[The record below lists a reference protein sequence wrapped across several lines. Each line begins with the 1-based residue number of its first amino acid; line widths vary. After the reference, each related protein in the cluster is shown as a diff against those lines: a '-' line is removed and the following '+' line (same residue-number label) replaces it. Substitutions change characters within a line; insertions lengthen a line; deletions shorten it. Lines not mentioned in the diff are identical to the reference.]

1 MSDFEEGMKTIEEYS
16 LQSFIRHFGCSDA
29 DMFDGCMI
37 SHTVKQTGYGL
48 PFFRMN
54 ECLILLCV
62 EGEMQVRLNGQEY
75 TLLSH
80 SLLVCPSNSILQ
92 MECYKTCT
100 FICMIP
106 TSDYLNRHYN
116 YWKQILPLFLE
127 IKGKNVIP
135 LTEIEVL
142 RYENISG
149 CVLEC
154 MRYGSQPGWTRDA
167 LSSGIK
173 MLLCA
178 ILAKVREFTGYTEK
192 GQEKEYTSRSEEYFS
207 RFMKLLSIHY
217 KQERKVDFYASRL
230 CVTSKYLSF
239 MVKKVSGKTPSRWVD
254 EVVMEEIDYLLK
266 NSTISIK
273 EIAYQMNFANISFFG
288 KFVKRYTGVSPH
300 RYRTMNIKY

>member
-1 MSDFEEGMKTIEEYS
+1 MKTIEEYS
-16 LQSFIRHFGCSDA
+16 LQSFIRHFGCSDKN
-29 DMFDGCMI
+29 MFDGCMV
-37 SHTVKQTGYGL
+37 SHTAMQTGYGL

-62 EGEMQVRLNGQEY
+62 EGEMQVGLNGQEY

-116 YWKQILPLFLE
+116 YWKQILPLLLE

-135 LTEIEVL
+135 LTEVEVL
-142 RYENISG
+142 RYENISS

-154 MRYGSQPGWTRDA
+154 MRCGSQPGWTRDA
-167 LSSGIK
+167 LSSGMK

-178 ILAKVREFTGYTEK
+178 IFAK
-192 GQEKEYTSRSEEYFS
+192 
-207 RFMKLLSIHY
+207 
-217 KQERKVDFYASRL
+217 
-230 CVTSKYLSF
+230 F
-239 MVKKVSGKTPSRWVD
+239 MVKKVSGKTPGKWID
-254 EVVMEEIDYLLK
+254 EVVMEEIDYLLR

-300 RYRTMNIKY
+300 HYRTMNVKS